1 MLENI
6 KLSENL
12 YEINDFA
19 FLRCSSLRS
28 INIPDSTISVGNF
41 AVGYEGDGSLVPM
54 GSFVING
61 SENSL
66 GKAYADENGMTFSGS
81 KKNQEKT
88 ERTFS
93 VVPMVMVIISGMG
106 LMFFKWTH
114 KIISLESSYEYEQ

>member
-1 MLENI
+1 MLEDI

-41 AVGYEGDGSLVPM
+41 AVGYEGDGSFVPM

-81 KKNQEKT
+81 EKNQEKT

-93 VVPMVMVIISGMG
+93 VVPMVMVIIS
-106 LMFFKWTH
+106 L
-114 KIISLESSYEYEQ
+114 